1 MSADLHTP
9 SFIGWRAI
17 VLHRPHQNVD
27 ALLAQCARLGIRGE
41 QAWPD
46 FPRDRAPDDCNVVLI
61 DADMG
66 HDGQLPWKE
75 GEAPVPIIAL
85 IGAEAPGR
93 IAWSIAQGADAQLLK
108 PIGSAGLYSAI
119 TMACHAFARR
129 RALAD
134 EIAGLKQR
142 LGRRQQLA
150 EATALLMLKK
160 NCTAE
165 EAYQQLRVLAMAQ
178 RSTIEEAAAAVVEE
192 FETHGFRNVD
202 GGR

>member
-1 MSADLHTP
+1 MSAGLTTP
-9 SFIGWRAI
+9 SFVGWRAI

-27 ALLAQCARLGIRGE
+27 ALMAQCARMGITGE

-46 FPRDRAPDDCNVVLI
+46 FPRDRTPDAFNVLLI

-75 GEAPVPIIAL
+75 GQAPLPIIAL

-119 TMACHAFARR
+119 TMACHSFANR
-129 RALAD
+129 RALAG
-134 EIAGLKQR
+134 EIAALKLK
-142 LGRRQQLA
+142 LGHRQQLA

-160 NCTAE
+160 NCGAE
-165 EAYQQLRVLAMAQ
+165 EAYQHLRVFAMAQ
-178 RSTIEEAAAAVVEE
+178 RSTIEEAAVAIVEE
-192 FETHGFRNVD
+192 FEIHGFRNVD